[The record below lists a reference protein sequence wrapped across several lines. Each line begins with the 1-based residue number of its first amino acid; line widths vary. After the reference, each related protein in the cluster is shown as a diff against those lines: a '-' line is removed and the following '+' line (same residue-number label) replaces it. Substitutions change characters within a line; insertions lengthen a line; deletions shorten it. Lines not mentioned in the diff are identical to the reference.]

1 MNNIKRDMIAQLKR
15 EATHTFEHSTQSNA
29 EITKGL
35 YESRG
40 YKCVIVPTSVN
51 WLLFVKAGA

>member
-1 MNNIKRDMIAQLKR
+1 VNNIKRDMIAQLKR
-15 EATHTFEHSTQSNA
+15 ESLYTFELSTQNNA

-40 YKCVIVPTSVN
+40 FKCIIVPTSMN
-51 WLLFVKAGA
+51 WTLFVKAGA